1 MTVSNIFE
9 VISKGEPGNITNDT
23 GLDDVIVTEHMIQE
37 NIEGMLP
44 VVVESLGGWH
54 EDASAVVNKIARQL
68 GSHTGKEAE
77 EPIRHFFQRLSLLLW
92 RDDQCHAGGLAGD
105 KPVLL
110 LLLRLVGS
118 GAECLG
124 D

>member
-1 MTVSNIFE
+1 MQQGKP
-9 VISKGEPGNITNDT
+9 SKYALGQAASRYVGGGARQSQAELSGY
-23 GLDDVIVTEHMIQE
+23 V
-37 NIEGMLP
+37 P

-54 EDASAVVNKIARQL
+54 EDAAAVVNKIARQL